1 MTSSLT
7 ACLKKA
13 GDLIAPADRAAIL
26 ARSRDLRGEGQ
37 SAHAAA
43 KQAVSERLELV
54 KTELNQAVRATLK
67 KAPAANE
74 RDAFDADMRHRAFHG
89 TPHDFDRF
97 SIDKIGTG
105 EGAQAYGH
113 GLYFAEN
120 QAVAEDYKR
129 KLTLMQPAAFDGA
142 GATLTNAEKAA
153 NTALANHGWDKQ
165 KALASLENERPRHS
179 DVDRQAFEDEWNAK
193 VREAVSRW
201 SKNTG
206 RLYQVDIP
214 DEVVARMLL
223 WDKPLSAQSE
233 KVQDAVAK
241 LNRPTSLLEVLA
253 DKTIPQL
260 IKWVNGFDRNNSFD
274 EMVEED
280 PSLTAD
286 DVRAAIISSYD
297 EEDMAEYLGSP
308 RFDPARTG
316 ESIYRELSSKLGGDA
331 AASKAMDE
339 AGVPGIRY
347 LDGGSRNRPLKQVK
361 REFLA
366 QLPEDADF
374 NEVLD
379 LIGSGTFSPEN
390 EAILKALAEND
401 WLGFDY
407 PSQAISAALSPDL
420 ANYDASDALVKAVEE
435 AQKDATYNLVV
446 FNDKNVTITH
456 KDGSPVT
463 KAERDAFME
472 DARGRGDTAARRRS
486 DQTPDSAAAE
496 ADRAIRTARAP
507 RRSEVQRIVD
517 DLTASWKDKP
527 QITVVES
534 VDELD
539 GDHPADTRGLYSR
552 GHVWIV
558 AGAPE
563 HRTRAGI
570 ARTLAHEAIAHH
582 GLRNM
587 LGREAWNRLM
597 RDIQLGIRSKNKAL
611 LGLQKEV
618 RKAYIDEDGN
628 FELSEAEEADEIAAK
643 AVEEAIDAD
652 GNFRPGFAFLKAVFA
667 RVAQFLRE
675 RGIDVTFT
683 NAELQGMLV
692 LSMRN
697 MERGQRTAGG
707 GRMVL
712 GGSPAARARDNV
724 LSAISKVDRLFRQ
737 PKSEKD
743 TVAEIAAEVDPAIQ
757 VKLVAK
763 GTLNTVYSLTM
774 PDGKKAKLNVRKP
787 NPYGAQ
793 AYGMMERGDGE
804 MEAITE
810 RPGTNPEAVDPDM
823 EDVYVDVSALKEGG
837 GGSLVY
843 TIAATFAHNTGRIFI
858 GDPADL
864 SDAAL
869 RRRTEQMLSSALKFG
884 TTRHIA
890 PHPRQVEGD
899 RKLGVPGMRWT
910 YGQDLANIESLVQT
924 SLAAFDY
931 AEPNPLTFEPS
942 TGRFVDRSGAELDD
956 GAISRL
962 VGEGAGRE
970 ARAGVA
976 TLKRNAILRALLPAG
991 GTDASA
997 RGRSLLEG
1005 LLDVAGQPGAP
1016 ADRVFYA
1023 RGVEPSQTE
1032 TPAFKRWF
1040 GDSKVVDAEG
1050 KPLVVYHGTTADLS
1064 AFDLA
1069 FSGSD
1074 GVAYDR
1080 PAIFATDD
1088 ARVASDYARNKRNRN
1103 IADAGRAFQRF
1114 KNENPGVYDEEYERL
1129 FEAYKAA
1136 GRKEGW
1142 DIGIGANVLPLY
1154 LSIQNPLEVDGGGQ
1168 RFMQVM
1174 PDAVKQASAE
1184 GRDGVIVRSVID
1196 HASPASEYPV
1206 TIYVA
1211 FKPEQAKSAIGNR
1224 GTFDAFDADIRHARG
1239 GTAAAN
1245 PAPAAPAPAT
1255 PNPTSPWRDAT
1266 GRLQFAPGAWL
1277 YEQIGNAAGPLLTK
1291 LQMKAAS
1298 PELKRML
1305 REMKLQVAKAQ
1316 ETAGAVAT
1324 EAMKLSEDERAMVSD
1339 IVEQELAAG
1348 TIPPAHALRLAAMI
1362 NSTMGAQTDELVRL
1376 GMLTEDSAD
1385 MWRGKYL
1392 PRYYKNKLGKQVG
1405 DAWADAVGKM
1415 FGRTRTMAGIKGKH
1429 LRGRGLYESVQASE
1443 VAEWESLGWEVRDPD
1458 YPAGTGAEISQKIL
1472 SGDLAPEDT
1481 VQVWRDFTRE
1491 ERENMGEIRDAGFR
1505 FVLGYMQT
1513 QRDIALGRLF
1523 EELADN
1529 AEMSAKK
1536 ETAEF
1541 TIRVPDGTVT
1551 GTGAKRYGKLAG
1563 RWVSK
1568 DTFSHLTQIEESQSE
1583 AWKMYRKALALWK
1596 EGKVA
1601 LNPVSHVN
1609 NMVSNLTMAHF
1620 AGVSYLRADK
1630 YIAAAKDFA
1639 MKSAGIQEAK
1649 DAGLFLGTMSD
1660 AELMNVLPEDLK
1672 ALMRNQMSAAERFT
1686 VDNNKLSAFNI
1697 MTFWLRK
1704 PMGWAY
1710 QAEDTFFRYLIYKDA
1725 RGRGM
1730 EPGDAVD
1737 YAQKFIFAYDDL
1749 PKGARMVRDFGI
1761 PFFAYTYKAVPALLH
1776 TALTHPIRMAAPA
1789 AVLWGINA
1797 AAYAIA
1803 AGDDE
1808 DDWLDTLQKY
1818 INDPEFRARARE
1830 KEKLEREHLPEWM
1843 KGSTSL
1849 GTPKAIRLGMD
1860 EVTKLPLF
1868 IDTSRIV
1875 PGGDL
1880 FDVNPNGGGI
1890 PWIQPLTPS
1899 NPLLTTYMAMFGNRD
1914 AWFGK
1919 EVVDGNDT
1927 RGEAAA
1933 KRAEWLW
1940 KQASPAVAF
1949 GNYHFER
1956 GMNALAQATG
1966 QEIRW
1971 APEAVAPN
1979 AVVTGMGRDGLPV
1992 QPKLAAM
1999 QTFGIKVRPIDLETS
2014 EAIDNSLKQKLI
2026 RDIDTEMRR
2035 LRRLSGKG
2043 AISDQVYEREF
2054 DKAQEKKDRLRS
2066 GLTVDG
2072 DEKN

>member
-7 ACLKKA
+7 ACLKKS

-67 KAPAANE
+67 KP
-74 RDAFDADMRHRAFHG
+74 DAFDADMRAQPFDHGELNIPGRTKNINRDLDRYKAEQERVQKADAKQAAAKRKDDKARAKEVFAEVWPAMLEKMGPKFGEKQLRETLDSMVKWEPAKFLAMAEKFRKEQGGKDAFDTVMRHRAFHG

-97 SIDKIGTG
+97 TTEAIGSG
-105 EGAQAYGH
+105 EGAQAYGW

-120 QAVAEDYKR
+120 EKVAGEYQR
-129 KLTLMQPAAFDGA
+129 KLSADHRGDTAVWSFNGKRTTLNDFIQGAPQRHAGLEERDAQNAAF
-142 GATLTNAEKAA
+142 
-153 NTALANHGWDKQ
+153 
-165 KALASLENERPRHS
+165 LASEYVIGHRETPNDEKLQSS
-179 DVDRQAFEDEWNAK
+179 DIGRAIAADMQGLKRT
-193 VREAVSRW
+193 
-201 SKNTG
+201 TG
-206 RLYQVDIP
+206 ALFQVDIP

-223 WDKPLSAQSE
+223 WDKPLSEQPESVRRAL
-233 KVQDAVAK
+233 K
-241 LNRPTSLLEVLA
+241 LEAAPPL
-253 DKTIPQL
+253 
-260 IKWVNGFDRNNSFD
+260 
-274 EMVEED
+274 
-280 PSLTAD
+280 
-286 DVRAAIISSYD
+286 DVRQA
-297 EEDMAEYLGSP
+297 GSGWEV
-308 RFDPARTG
+308 FNTATG
-316 ESIYRELSSKLGGDA
+316 EVVSRNWGSEAGARRMAGGSSDA
-331 AASKAMDE
+331 RQNLNGAAFYKQLTEERGSQEAASKHME
-339 AGVPGIRY
+339 SIGIPGIRY

-463 KAERDAFME
+463 KAERDAFMDE
-472 DARGRGDTAARRRS
+472 ARGRGDTARRRS
-486 DQTPDSAAAE
+486 DQTPDGQAAAE

-507 RRSEVQRIVD
+507 RKAEVQRIVD
-517 DLTASWKDKP
+517 DLTSSWKDKP

-534 VDELD
+534 VDELE

-618 RKAYIDEDGN
+618 RAAYVDENGN

-667 RVAQFLRE
+667 RVGQFLRE

-697 MERGQRTAGG
+697 MEQGQRTAGG

-712 GGSPAARARDNV
+712 GGSPAARARTDAQKAAAWQEV
-724 LSAISKVDRLFRQ
+724 TETEFGPEYSREGLQLL
-737 PKSEKD
+737 PLGEKD
-743 TVAEIAAEVDPAIQ
+743 TSTDLGENSLPLGHGAHVAPGNKVFDFAIARDGELVGRATLEVGPDGQIAAVHDIVVNGRRKGVGRAVMEAI
-757 VKLVAK
+757 LASAK
-763 GTLNTVYSLTM
+763 GPIRIIDIVPAAEAFWDKMGTGAPDAYSNATTDWQSYQATR
-774 PDGKKAKLNVRKP
+774 PKQGGEGRGARND
-787 NPYGAQ
+787 AQ
-793 AYGMMERGDGE
+793 AEQGRAGQGNAPSEGEAGGFDGTLRGRGDNADMDYRGQHQAPGRGDGAPAHDLTGNSVYPDDIYSINGLRYYGTGSDLDA
-804 MEAITE
+804 EAYSTL
-810 RPGTNPEAVDPDM
+810 A
-823 EDVYVDVSALKEGG
+823 
-837 GGSLVY
+837 SL
-843 TIAATFAHNTGRIFI
+843 
-858 GDPADL
+858 
-864 SDAAL
+864 
-869 RRRTEQMLSSALKFG
+869 
-884 TTRHIA
+884 
-890 PHPRQVEGD
+890 
-899 RKLGVPGMRWT
+899 
-910 YGQDLANIESLVQT
+910 
-924 SLAAFDY
+924 
-931 AEPNPLTFEPS
+931 
-942 TGRFVDRSGAELDD
+942 
-956 GAISRL
+956 
-962 VGEGAGRE
+962 
-970 ARAGVA
+970 
-976 TLKRNAILRALLPAG
+976 
-991 GTDASA
+991 
-997 RGRSLLEG
+997 RGR
-1005 LLDVAGQPGAP
+1005 P
-1016 ADRVFYA
+1016 
-1023 RGVEPSQTE
+1023 
-1032 TPAFKRWF
+1032 
-1040 GDSKVVDAEG
+1040 
-1050 KPLVVYHGTTADLS
+1050 
-1064 AFDLA
+1064 
-1069 FSGSD
+1069 
-1074 GVAYDR
+1074 
-1080 PAIFATDD
+1080 
-1088 ARVASDYARNKRNRN
+1088 NR
-1103 IADAGRAFQRF
+1103 
-1114 KNENPGVYDEEYERL
+1114 
-1129 FEAYKAA
+1129 
-1136 GRKEGW
+1136 
-1142 DIGIGANVLPLY
+1142 
-1154 LSIQNPLEVDGGGQ
+1154 S
-1168 RFMQVM
+1168 
-1174 PDAVKQASAE
+1174 
-1184 GRDGVIVRSVID
+1184 
-1196 HASPASEYPV
+1196 V
-1206 TIYVA
+1206 TIYRAVPHQESEA
-1211 FKPEQAKSAIGNR
+1211 EELGRLESETARYQARRVMPKGMGGRSGFEGESAWYEQAATRRDELREKAEA
-1224 GTFDAFDADIRHARG
+1224 GTIEKGKRLTINPGDWVTISRKYAQEHGEANLNGKFKIVSKTVRAKDIYTAGDSFLEWGYDPQAEAGTAAAPSDAFDGSQRARG

-1245 PAPAAPAPAT
+1245 PDEDAPAPA
-1255 PNPTSPWRDAT
+1255 PNPTSPWRDPT

-1277 YEQIGNAAGPLLTK
+1277 YEKIGKAAGPLLTK

-1458 YPAGTGAEISQKIL
+1458 SPAGTGAEISQKIL

-1481 VQVWRDFTRE
+1481 VQVWRDFSRE

-1505 FVLGYMQT
+1505 FVMGYMQT

-1523 EELADN
+1523 EELAGN
-1529 AEMSAKK
+1529 PEMSGKK
-1536 ETAEF
+1536 ETADF

-1639 MKSAGIQEAK
+1639 TKAAGVQEAK

-1672 ALMRNQMSAAERFT
+1672 ALVKQQDSAAS
-1686 VDNNKLSAFNI
+1686 KIGSSAFNV

-1737 YAQKFIFAYDDL
+1737 YAQKYIFAYDDL
-1749 PKGARMVRDFGI
+1749 PKGARMIRDFGI

-1818 INDPEFRARARE
+1818 INDPEFRQQARE

-1899 NPLLTTYMAMFGNRD
+1899 NPLLTTYMAMFGNKD

-1919 EVVDGNDT
+1919 EVVDTNDT

-1949 GNYHFER
+1949 GNYHWER

-1979 AVVTGMGRDGLPV
+1979 AVVTGIGRDGLPV

-2014 EAIDNSLKQKLI
+2014 EAIENSLKQKMI